1 MDKNTKKTDLQLALK
16 NCNGSFAIVGFFS
29 FFINILMLV
38 PSIYM
43 LQIYDRVISS
53 GSEVTLV
60 MLTLL
65 MVMLML
71 VMGGLEWMRSLILV
85 RVSNRIE
92 VNLNQRL
99 YDAVFRMSL
108 YTGGQSS
115 STQAL
120 SDLTSLRQ
128 FLTSNGLI
136 AFFDAPWIPIYML
149 VMFVFHPL
157 LGWIAVGG
165 GVILVVIAIINDK
178 ATQSPLKEANKFQMA
193 AAGMTASSIRNAE
206 VIESMGMLDNMRS
219 LWLRKNLQSLSH
231 QSIASHRAGFLTNFS
246 KTFRMLLQSV
256 ILGAGA
262 YLAIN
267 QELTPGLMIAGS
279 ILLGRALAPIDSM
292 IGSWKGF
299 LSARQQYA
307 RLNTLLSQV
316 PANEEKM
323 ALPDPMGKLS
333 LDGVV
338 VASPGSRNP
347 IIKGIQLNI
356 DAGDSVAIVGP
367 SGAGKSTLA
376 RAMLGIWPCSNGKV
390 RLDGADIFSWERP
403 RLGPHIGYLPQDI
416 ELFDGSI
423 SDNISR
429 FGELDSEAV
438 VIAAKTAGVHDMVL
452 ALPNGYDS
460 VIGATGGMLS
470 GGQRQRIGLA
480 RALYGNPVLVVL
492 DEPNSNLDQHG
503 EIALSQAL
511 EEMKIKGTTVI
522 TITHRLSVLAKVD
535 KLLVMKDGRAEMYGP
550 REAVL
555 PKLIAAQAAVQ
566 PQATAPLARSVPPK
580 PVLPAHLQG
589 PAS

>member
-1 MDKNTKKTDLQLALK
+1 MDRNTKKTDLQRALK
-16 NCNGSFAIVGFFS
+16 NCRGSFAMVGFFS
-29 FFINILMLV
+29 LFINLLMLV

-65 MVMLML
+65 MVALML

-99 YDAVFRMSL
+99 YNAVFRMSL
-108 YTGGQSS
+108 YTGGQGS

-128 FLTSNGLI
+128 FLTSNGLF

-149 VMFVFHPL
+149 VMFIFHPV
-157 LGWIAVGG
+157 LGWIAVAG
-165 GVILVVIAIINDK
+165 GVALVVIAIINDK
-178 ATQSPLKEANKFQMA
+178 ATQNPLKEANKFQMA
-193 AAGMTASSIRNAE
+193 AAGMTSASIRNAE
-206 VIESMGMLDNMRS
+206 VIESMGMLDNVRG
-219 LWLRKNLQSLSH
+219 LWLRENLQSLAY
-231 QSIASHRAGFLTNFS
+231 QSSASQRAGFLINFS
-246 KTFRMLLQSV
+246 KTFRMLLQSL

-279 ILLGRALAPIDSM
+279 ILLGRALAPIDLM

-299 LSARQQYA
+299 VSARQQYA
-307 RLNTLLSQV
+307 RLNTLLSQI
-316 PANEEKM
+316 PTTEEKM
-323 ALPDPMGKLS
+323 ALPDPTGDL
-333 LDGVV
+333 LLEGVV
-338 VASPGSRNP
+338 VSSPGSRTP
-347 IIKGIQLNI
+347 IIKGIQLKI

-376 RAMLGIWPCSNGKV
+376 RAILGIWPCLNGKV
-390 RLDGADIFSWERP
+390 RLDGADIFSWDRAH
-403 RLGPHIGYLPQDI
+403 LGPHIGYLPQDI
-416 ELFDGSI
+416 ELFDGTI
-423 SDNISR
+423 SQNISR

-438 VIAAKTAGVHDMVL
+438 VKAAKSAGVHDMIL
-452 ALPNGYDS
+452 ALPKGYDS
-460 VIGATGGMLS
+460 VIGATGGILS
-470 GGQRQRIGLA
+470 GGQRQRVGLA
-480 RALYGNPVLVVL
+480 RALYGEPVLVVL

-503 EIALSQAL
+503 EIALSRAL
-511 EEMKIKGTTVI
+511 EEMSQKGTTVI
-522 TITHRLSVLAKVD
+522 TITHRPSVLAQVD
-535 KLLVMKDGRAEMYGP
+535 KLLVIKDGRAEMYGP
-550 REAVL
+550 RKDVL

-566 PQATAPLARSVPPK
+566 PQTVVPVPRPAAPK
-580 PVLPAHLQG
+580 PVLPVYLQG
-589 PAS
+589 AKS